1 MYDKLV
7 CLYIANRVSVHERPR
22 GSTTKRDAVCASNPC
37 SGGIKEDYLG
47 RSQGDGMSNPPP
59 NYVRIG
65 CALAGNVPY
74 TQKKG
79 EKHFGFLTTLVNVD

>member
-1 MYDKLV
+1 
-7 CLYIANRVSVHERPR
+7 
-22 GSTTKRDAVCASNPC
+22 
-37 SGGIKEDYLG
+37 
-47 RSQGDGMSNPPP
+47 MSNPPP

>member
-1 MYDKLV
+1 MCDKLA
-7 CLYIANRVSVHERPR
+7 CLYIANRVSVHDRPR

-59 NYVRIG
+59 NYVWVG
-65 CALAGNVPY
+65 YALAGNVPY
-74 TQKKG
+74 AQKKG
-79 EKHFGFLTTLVNVD
+79 EKYFGLLATLVNVD